1 MKYLTIEEL
10 IEKSIERKIDLG
22 KSPERI
28 IRNYAKLELIPR
40 PKIKKAKTGT
50 KDVTEYYPERTI
62 EKLVQVKAL
71 KSEGLSLD
79 EIKDSF
85 ALMHVQNA
93 LGDILSD
100 SDDGKI
106 KQLAQILSGSKN
118 ELESVVEAPLIYLM
132 EGMSEKEAKKF
143 ITLFCGVG
151 FNATLEAQKNLEDLD
166 LDKARKN
173 LFKAVFHNSIAM
185 LRLAR
190 KTGDSK
196 LEKTALE
203 AYESMVLEP
212 IRRASKI
219 VQKNFIESLKAR
231 CKTKT
236 TKT

>member
-1 MKYLTIEEL
+1 MKYFTLEEL
-10 IEKSIERKIDLG
+10 IERSIERNIDLG
-22 KSPERI
+22 KDPELI
-28 IRNYAKLELIPR
+28 IRNYVKFGLIPK
-40 PKIKKAKTGT
+40 PKTKKAKTG
-50 KDVTEYYPERTI
+50 KNESIEFYPEQTI
-62 EKLVQVKAL
+62 EKLVQIKAL

-85 ALMHVQNA
+85 ALIHVQNA

-100 SDDGKI
+100 SDDDKI
-106 KQLAQILSGSKN
+106 KQLAQILSGSKK

-151 FNATLEAQKNLEDLD
+151 FNAMLEAQKNLEDLD
-166 LDKARKN
+166 LGEARKN
-173 LFKAVFHNSIAM
+173 LFKAVFHNSIAT

-212 IRRASKI
+212 IRRASGI
-219 VQKNFIESLKAR
+219 VQKNFIESLKTHG
-231 CKTKT
+231 KEK
-236 TKT
+236 K